1 MPKLSVIV
9 AAYNAE
15 KYLDRCIVS
24 CLNQTEF
31 AQNCELIVIN
41 DGSSDGTENIL
52 VKYKNNIKIINLEK
66 NSGSVAR
73 VRNIGLDA
81 ANGEY
86 ITFLDADDWYEKN
99 ALKLIFDGLERYNP
113 DIIRFGY
120 TLVYPDGT
128 RRLPNKK
135 IGRDE
140 FVEKK
145 DFTEKIYPKF
155 INGIELNSVWA
166 VFRRETVKN
175 IRFCDKLHT
184 AEDLAFAVE
193 AYTSAQNVLFI
204 AGPIYCYCRAPGS
217 LTGSGTGIL
226 KKYKCNFKISAKIL
240 RYLKKWNLNT
250 AKWKLLTLVRPI
262 RLTVDKLKRHMA
274 D

>member
-1 MPKLSVIV
+1 MPKLSIIV

-15 KYLDRCIVS
+15 KYLDKCIGS
-24 CLNQTEF
+24 CLNQAEF

-52 VKYKNNIKIINLEK
+52 EKYKNSIKIINLEK

-73 VRNIGLDA
+73 VRNIGLDTA
-81 ANGEY
+81 KGEY
-86 ITFLDADDWYEKN
+86 ITFLDADDWYENN
-99 ALKLIFDGLERYNP
+99 ALKLIFDGIEKYNP

-128 RRLPNKK
+128 RKLPNKK
-135 IGRDE
+135 IERDE
-140 FVEKK
+140 FAEKK

-175 IRFCDKLHT
+175 IRFCDKLKT

-193 AYTSAQNVLFI
+193 AYTNAQNVLFI
-204 AGPIYCYCRAPGS
+204 AEPIYCYYRAPGS
-217 LTGSGTGIL
+217 LTGSGTAIL
-226 KKYKCNFKISAKIL
+226 KKYKYNFMISAKIL
-240 RYLKKWNLNT
+240 RYLKKWNLST
-250 AKWKLLTLVRPI
+250 AKWKFLTLVRPI
-262 RLTVDKLKRHMA
+262 RLTLDKLKRK
-274 D
+274 